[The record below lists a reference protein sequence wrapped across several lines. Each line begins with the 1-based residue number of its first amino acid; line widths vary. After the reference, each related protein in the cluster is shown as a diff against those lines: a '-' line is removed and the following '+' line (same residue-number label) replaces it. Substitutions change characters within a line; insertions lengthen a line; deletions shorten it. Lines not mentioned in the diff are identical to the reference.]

1 MAAGTVRQR
10 THRVLRCIARA
21 TVALSVAVALAG
33 LVADSPADASS
44 GSGWPVLVVNGLGS
58 TVTDIG
64 PSGVTSTLNV
74 GADPNAV
81 AITPDGKYAYVACDV
96 DGEPQ
101 GGVSVIDGAD
111 SSSPS
116 VSGAPLWVGN
126 RPTAIAI
133 SPDGNYAYVVNGGAG
148 TVSVIDGADTPTPS
162 VSSVLL
168 ISPGATGI
176 AFAPNGQYAYV
187 TNWWSD
193 TVSIIDGADSS
204 SPTVSSTTLS
214 VGENPGPIAI
224 TPDGRYA
231 YVVDEG
237 TDAVSV
243 IDGPDTSSPTVSSTT
258 LNVGDQP
265 SAITLTP
272 DGEYAY
278 VTNWISGTVSV
289 IDGADTL
296 SPTVASNALTVGS
309 GPSGVAIT
317 PDGQTGYVT
326 NAGSNTLSVIDDPDS
341 SSPEVSASPVTVGTY
356 PLAVA
361 AGPVQV
367 SAQESPQTI
376 HFGTTP
382 PTNQVVGGPNYVTA
396 ATASSGLP
404 VLLSVDA
411 SATSVCGIAGTTVSA
426 IGVGRCVIDA
436 NQAGNLQFSAA
447 PEQQQTF
454 SVARGTQTVSFLNA
468 GPGVAYVGGSSYAP
482 ATSASSNL
490 PVSISLDKASTGCAL
505 SGGVVS
511 FTSVG
516 DCIVDANQ
524 PGDADYSPAP
534 LAQQEVEVVQRT
546 QSLGFST
553 NPPAAEAI
561 GGPTYEPKAT
571 ATSGLTVTLT
581 LDAKSTGCTLSAGVV
596 RLVSVGTCVIDG
608 NQSGDASYKAAPEVQ
623 QTIAVKVLVISSTE
637 LPAAT
642 VGQKYS
648 TDLAA
653 MGGNRPYTWQLTSG
667 KLPAGLTLNKT
678 TGAITGTPTK
688 GSVSSTF
695 TVEVLDT
702 KVGTA
707 KSPDTAVARF
717 SITIL

>member
-1 MAAGTVRQR
+1 
-10 THRVLRCIARA
+10 
-21 TVALSVAVALAG
+21 
-33 LVADSPADASS
+33 
-44 GSGWPVLVVNGLGS
+44 VLVVNGFAS

-64 PSGVTSTLNV
+64 PSGVTTTLNV
-74 GADPNAV
+74 GDDPNAV
-81 AITPDGKYAYVACDV
+81 AITPDGKYAYVAYDV
-96 DGEPQ
+96 DGAPQ
-101 GGVSVIDGAD
+101 GGVNVIDGAD
-111 SSSPS
+111 TSSPS
-116 VSGAPLWVGN
+116 VSSTPLWVGN
-126 RPTAIAI
+126 RPSAIAI
-133 SPDGNYAYVVNGGAG
+133 SPDGNYAYVVNGGDG

-193 TVSIIDGADSS
+193 TVSIIDDAESS
-204 SPTVSSTTLS
+204 TPTVSSTSLN

-231 YVVDEG
+231 FVADEG
-237 TDAVSV
+237 ADTVSV
-243 IDGPDTSSPTVSSTT
+243 IDGPDTSSPTVSSST
-258 LNVGDQP
+258 LNVGSQP
-265 SAITLTP
+265 SAIAFTP
-272 DGEYAY
+272 DGEYGY

-289 IDGADTL
+289 IDGADTS
-296 SPTVASNALTVGS
+296 SPTVAPTVLTVGTE
-309 GPSGVAIT
+309 PSGVAIT

-326 NAGSNTLSVIDDPDS
+326 NAGSNTLSVINDPDS
-341 SSPEVSASPVTVGTY
+341 SSPEVSANPVTVGDY

-382 PTNQVVGGPNYVTA
+382 PTNEMVGGPNYVTA

-404 VLLSVDA
+404 VILSVDS
-411 SATSVCGIAGTTVSA
+411 SATSVCEIAGTTVIP
-426 IGVGRCVIDA
+426 IGEGQCVIDA

-454 SVARGTQTVSFLNA
+454 SVARGTQTISFLND
-468 GPGVAYVGGSSYAP
+468 GPGVTYVEGSSYAP

-490 PVSISLDKASTGCAL
+490 PVSISLDKTSTGCAL

-524 PGDADYSPAP
+524 PGDAEYSPAP
-534 LAQQEVEVVQRT
+534 LVQQEIEVLQRT
-546 QSLGFST
+546 QSVAFST
-553 NPPAAEAI
+553 TPPAAEAI

-581 LDAKSTGCTLSAGVV
+581 LDAKSTGCTLSGGVV
-596 RLVSVGTCVIDG
+596 RYVSVGTCVVEA
-608 NQSGDASYKAAPEVQ
+608 NQSGNASYKAASELQ
-623 QTIAVKVLVISSTE
+623 QSIAVRVLVISTAG

-648 TDLAA
+648 TVLVAV
-653 MGGNRPYTWQLTSG
+653 GGSRPYTWQLATG
-667 KLPAGLTLNKT
+667 QLPVGLTLNKT
-678 TGAITGTPTK
+678 TGAITGVPTK
-688 GSVSSTF
+688 SSTSSTF
-695 TVEVLDT
+695 TVEVSDA
-702 KVGTA
+702 KVGKA
-707 KSPDTAVARF
+707 KDTAVVRF
-717 SITIL
+717 SIAIL